1 MALQGIKTAGEWLSR
16 GEEQLRRSRVP
27 EPAANAELLL
37 AHVLGMSRPAI
48 KAFPSRILTEKERHH
63 FWHLVLERAKRT
75 PLAYVLGFQPFMG
88 LDIEVSPSVLV
99 PRPETEQLVEAV
111 LDAVEKEGKRPLN
124 ILEIGT
130 GSGCISVA
138 LASRLPQAVLYAT
151 DISQAAL
158 RLAEKNARKHRVE
171 GRIRFLREDIFK
183 PDARVGS
190 PWADV
195 LVTNPPYVPTEKL
208 RRLEPEVLQEP
219 FLALDGGKDGLHAI
233 RAIISGAPRLV
244 KAGGWLALEIG
255 EDQAREVVGL
265 IRSLSAQG
273 CSFPETQVRKD
284 LQSKDRVV
292 MARRARA
299 VRDAPKCIE

>member
-1 MALQGIKTAGEWLSR
+1 MALEGIKTAGEWLSR

-27 EPAANAELLL
+27 EPAANAEFIL
-37 AHVLGMSRPAI
+37 AHVLGTTRPAAA
-48 KAFPSRILTEKERHH
+48 AFPSRVLADKERHH

-111 LDAVEKEGKRPLN
+111 LDAVKKEGERPLN

-138 LASRLPQAVLYAT
+138 LASRLPQAVVYAT

-158 RLAEKNARKHRVE
+158 KLAEKNARKHRVE

-183 PDARVGS
+183 PDARSGG

-195 LVTNPPYVPTEKL
+195 LVTNPPYVPTEEL

-233 RAIISGAPRLV
+233 RAILSGAPRLV

-255 EDQAREVVGL
+255 EDQAQAVVKL
-265 IRSLSAQG
+265 IQSLASQG
-273 CSFPETQVRKD
+273 CGFAQTQVRKD
-284 LQSKDRVV
+284 LQGMDRVV
-292 MARRARA
+292 IARRAAR
-299 VRDAPKCIE
+299 